1 MDDTFKIINNFR
13 NPTKFREELKKF
25 IVDNGVIGTAA
36 GVSIALSTKDII
48 QSFVGDII
56 IPSFIFLLASLN
68 ITKLTN
74 MLPEKS
80 TVNLTSFIKQL
91 VSWTLV
97 IIITYL
103 FITIAFKILLG
114 VNTELPPPKNKK

>member
-56 IPSFIFLLASLN
+56 IPSFIFLLTSLN

-91 VSWTLV
+91 ISWTLV

-114 VNTELPPPKNKK
+114 VNTELPPKNKK